1 MKVYISGV
9 GVGLG
14 PIAFIAR
21 DLGYEVVCSDITDH
35 YLVKYLRDNGF
46 TVHIGQDGNS
56 IAKEH
61 SNKPIDWFIYSSAIK
76 DTNPELVF
84 ARHAKIKATKR
95 DGFINHL
102 INNKNLK
109 MIAIAGTHGKTNTT
123 AMVAWCLKQ
132 ANIPISYS
140 IGAKLSYAPFGQYQ
154 DESQFFIYEADEFD
168 RNFLHFEPAISI
180 ITNISYDH
188 PDTYIDQVEYD
199 QAFAQFIEQ
208 SHSVYMYKTDFSGN
222 DPKIKTYEKHDEE
235 HSTNLYGKYIRQ
247 NARLIL
253 EMLASEFDIDYDQ
266 ASAYLDKF
274 PGTSRRMEK
283 LADNIYTDYAH
294 HPDEIRATI
303 EIGLEMSDH
312 VVVVYQPHQNLR
324 QTEILDS
331 YTNCFEFADKVY
343 WLPTY
348 LSREPD
354 GVEILSAEE
363 LIKNLDNK
371 KVAVPAEMNK
381 QLSKDISKHV
391 ADGALVIAMSAGNLD
406 QWMRENFSR

>member
-102 INNKNLK
+102 INDKNLK